1 MSLRCRPDLS
11 LAADTS
17 GLPNR
22 NQRNPYRATA
32 QHSRGET
39 AGLPAVRETVP
50 RQMPLPIDHYR
61 RADAPS
67 SGFECSLVGN
77 HRPPDGRLTRAM
89 AVSSG
94 TGHRAPGTGHDI
106 AHKGVEPSRR
116 LGRHRRPLSRTPSEE
131 GADPAPGPRP
141 VRTDGHE
148 RRRRRRVVTL
158 FYASLLTVVEAPGE
172 RRADGQARPERQDGV
187 RRAGLPALPEEET
200 CRRVRDDLTV
210 MAERFRRPGR
220 TVSGWP
226 APAGQPLGEPG
237 HLPAGPS
244 PVGPAVTTSTLRKA
258 LVRASAA
265 HLSGGR
271 ADLSASAEGMLVP
284 RTATRRGCRC
294 GRCRSCLAMIGRR
307 PRFGH

>member
-1 MSLRCRPDLS
+1 MQ
-11 LAADTS
+11 S
-17 GLPNR
+17 GWGSPPTGRQTHKGN
-22 NQRNPYRATA
+22 
-32 QHSRGET
+32 G
-39 AGLPAVRETVP
+39 GL
-50 RQMPLPIDHYR
+50 IG
-61 RADAPS
+61 AP
-67 SGFECSLVGN
+67 
-77 HRPPDGRLTRAM
+77 
-89 AVSSG
+89 G
-94 TGHRAPGTGHDI
+94 TGHRAPGTGHR
-106 AHKGVEPSRR
+106 APYCPQGRRALTATGPTPS
-116 LGRHRRPLSRTPSEE
+116 PLSRTPSEE
-131 GADPAPGPRP
+131 GAAPAPGPRP

-148 RRRRRRVVTL
+148 QRRRRRRFVTL

-172 RRADGQARPERQDGV
+172 QTAKPVQSAQDGV

-220 TVSGWP
+220 AVSGWP
-226 APAGQPLGEPG
+226 APAGQPFGDPG

-271 ADLSASAEGMLVP
+271 ADLSATAEGTLVP

>member
-1 MSLRCRPDLS
+1 
-11 LAADTS
+11 
-17 GLPNR
+17 
-22 NQRNPYRATA
+22 
-32 QHSRGET
+32 
-39 AGLPAVRETVP
+39 
-50 RQMPLPIDHYR
+50 MPLPIDHYG
-61 RADAPS
+61 RADVPS
-67 SGFECSLVGN
+67 SHAECSPVGN
-77 HRPPDGRLTRAM
+77 HLPPDGRLTRAM
-89 AVSSG
+89 TVSS
-94 TGHRAPGTGHDI
+94 GHRAPGTGHHI
-106 AHKGVEPSRR
+106 ARKGVEPSRR
-116 LGRHRRPLSRTPSEE
+116 LGRHRRPLSRTPPEE
-131 GADPAPGPRP
+131 GAAPAPGPRP

-172 RRADGQARPERQDGV
+172 QTAKPVQSAQDGV

-210 MAERFRRPGR
+210 MAERLRRPGR
-220 TVSGWP
+220 AVSGWP
-226 APAGQPLGEPG
+226 APAGQPLGDPG

-271 ADLSASAEGMLVP
+271 ADLSATAEGTLVP